1 MWVKRMASSKP
12 FRIFQTYSVLAATGN
27 RNDGPPLFW
36 GHALK
41 QMEGVAHL
49 HLDGLYPLQE
59 FGVPDGWLVVDW
71 GEDGLTSVMPH
82 VPKDWEDDGAPRIY
96 VCSDTHYSE
105 AAYQA
110 RLAKARTA
118 TLTLCNQ
125 WAAAERM
132 RADGVSA
139 AYLPHAVDLT
149 AYPCAPLAIPKYDV
163 SFVGHINHISR
174 AEFLDTLFKAFPNF
188 WFGKRFFEQA
198 AEIYRKSKIVLNQA
212 INADLNMRAFE
223 VCATKS
229 FLLTPWVPDLER
241 NGFLD
246 GVNCAVYRTTEEAV
260 EKATKYLAD
269 DVSRETIAQAGY
281 DLVMSRHTYGHR
293 AAVVVQTLKH
303 LVKWDGDAE
312 VVAEAAGA
320 AGGS

>member
-1 MWVKRMASSKP
+1 MSKP
-12 FRIFQTYSVLAATGN
+12 FRIFQTYSVLH

-36 GHALK
+36 HQALSQTK
-41 QMEGVAHL
+41 DVLSL
-49 HLDGLYPLQE
+49 HLDGLYPLHE

-71 GEDGLTSVMPH
+71 GEDGVRSMMPRT
-82 VPKDWEDDGAPRIY
+82 PKDWEEDGAPRIY
-96 VCSDTHYSE
+96 VCSDAHYSE
-105 AAYQA
+105 AAYQH
-110 RLAKARTA
+110 RLAKAKQA

-125 WAAAERM
+125 SAAVYRM
-132 RADGVSA
+132 RADGVETV
-139 AYLPHAVDLT
+139 YLPHAVDLT
-149 AYPCAPLAIPKYDV
+149 AYPCEPLAIPKYDV
-163 SFVGHINHISR
+163 CFVGHIGHLDR
-174 AEFLDTLFKAFPNF
+174 AEFLDVLFKAFPNF
-188 WFGKRFFEQA
+188 WYGQRFFEPC

-246 GVNCAVYRTTEEAV
+246 GVNCAVYHTTAEAV
-260 EKATKYLAD
+260 EKATHYLAD
-269 DVSRETIAQAGY
+269 DVARETIAEAGY
-281 DLVMSRHTYGHR
+281 QLVASRHTYAHR

-312 VVAEAAGA
+312 VLAEAADA